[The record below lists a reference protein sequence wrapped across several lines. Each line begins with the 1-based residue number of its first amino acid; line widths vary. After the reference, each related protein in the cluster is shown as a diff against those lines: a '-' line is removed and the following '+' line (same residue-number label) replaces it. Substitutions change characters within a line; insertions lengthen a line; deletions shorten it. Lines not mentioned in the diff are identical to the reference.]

1 MAHTLGVSETHAD
14 IQPELWVSD
23 GPAAVAFYEQAF
35 GAVVA
40 HRIDGPGDN
49 DVVAQLSVAGARF
62 WVSGASD
69 EMRRFSP
76 NAIGGATGRVLLVVE
91 DPESLVRAALAAG
104 ATQKSPVANEHGWLL
119 GRLVDPSGHEWEVGR
134 PLGVWPPTSEAM
146 VDEQDGEIATQRL
159 ADIEAGHTKLVSADE
174 VARTLEQ

>member
-1 MAHTLGVSETHAD
+1 
-14 IQPELWVSD
+14 
-23 GPAAVAFYEQAF
+23 
-35 GAVVA
+35 
-40 HRIDGPGDN
+40 
-49 DVVAQLSVAGARF
+49 
-62 WVSGASD
+62 
-69 EMRRFSP
+69 MRRFSP